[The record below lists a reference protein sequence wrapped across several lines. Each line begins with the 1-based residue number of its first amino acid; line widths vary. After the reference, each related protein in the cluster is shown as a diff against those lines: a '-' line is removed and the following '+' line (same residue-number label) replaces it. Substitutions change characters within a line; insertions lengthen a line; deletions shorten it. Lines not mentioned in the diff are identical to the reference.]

1 MKRVLA
7 LAAMCAVLSTSP
19 AYARKKDEE
28 PSDPN
33 MLTQGMVQMTL
44 RVGTTT
50 QGEIIETFG
59 APNITTIDSSGQQMW
74 VYDRHATVTTDS
86 SGGFSIGIL
95 GGAGGGD
102 GGAVGGLGFGKRRS
116 KSTTSTRTMTLV
128 IKFDSRGVVSDFKS
142 RSSSF

>member
-1 MKRVLA
+1 MKPIIMVAAGLA
-7 LAAMCAVLSTSP
+7 ILAATP
-19 AYARKKDEE
+19 AQARKKDE

-50 QGEIIETFG
+50 QAEIIDTFG
-59 APNITTIDSSGQQMW
+59 APNITTMDASGQQMW
-74 VYDRHATVTTDS
+74 VYDRHATVMSDS

-95 GGAGGGD
+95 GGAGGGG
-102 GGAVGGLGFGKRRS
+102 GGALGGLGFGKR
-116 KSTTSTRTMTLV
+116 KSESSTSTRSMTLV

>member
-1 MKRVLA
+1 MRKYVAA
-7 LAAMCAVLSTSP
+7 LAALVVMASAP

-28 PSDPN
+28 PTDPN

-44 RVGTTT
+44 SVGTTT
-50 QGEIIETFG
+50 QAEIIETFG
-59 APNITTIDSSGQQMW
+59 APNITTMDANGNQMW
-74 VYDRHATVTTDS
+74 VYDRHATVTSDS

-102 GGAVGGLGFGKRRS
+102 GGALGGLGFGKRKS
-116 KSTTSTRTMTLV
+116 KSSTSTRTMTLV
-128 IKFDSRGVVSDFKS
+128 IKFDGKGIVSDFKS